1 MLSKVILQD
10 IARLTKLKLHQ
21 QEKHYIQ
28 TLILNSLY
36 ASVTDE
42 LVFKG
47 GTALFFSMGLPRFS
61 EDLDFTADKEVDFS
75 LLAEKIHKDLEL
87 LGVENEVRKKERT
100 AVSFTFKIAA
110 KGPLFTQEIERCFV
124 DVEISTREEVAQ
136 KKVKELNPVYPD
148 VPPFTVLF
156 MDEEEIVAEKIRAI
170 MTRSKAR
177 DAYDLCFLLQKNV
190 AVSLPLIE
198 KKLGYYKKKFTLQ
211 EFTKKLS
218 EKESFWEAEL
228 KNLVLGTLPSFL
240 KAKKLIL
247 AKMRQQ
253 PGKMRATAK

>member
-1 MLSKVILQD
+1 MLSKMALQD

-28 TLILNSLY
+28 TVILNSLY

-61 EDLDFTADKEVDFS
+61 EDLDFTAVKDIDFF
-75 LLAEKIHKDLEL
+75 LLAERIHHDLEL
-87 LGVENEVRKKERT
+87 VGIENEIRKKERT
-100 AVSFTFKIAA
+100 SVSFSFKIAA

-124 DVEISTREEVAQ
+124 DVEISTREDVAQ
-136 KKVKELNPVYPD
+136 KSVKEISPVYSD
-148 VPPFTVLF
+148 IPPFTVLL
-156 MDEEEIVAEKIRAI
+156 MGEEEMAAEKIRAM

-177 DAYDLCFLLQKNV
+177 DIYDLYFLLQKNV
-190 AVSLPLIE
+190 VVSSPLIG
-198 KKLGYYKKKFTLQ
+198 KKLAYYQKKFTLR
-211 EFTKKLS
+211 EFTEKLN

-228 KNLVLGTLPSFL
+228 RNLVLGILPPF
-240 KAKKLIL
+240 AEVKKLIL
-247 AKMRQQ
+247 AKMGRQS
-253 PGKMRATAK
+253 GKAHATAK